1 MYKSGYSSFIHPDLD
16 NGQNSYKLHRELV
29 SCKNRELISLAIDV
43 ITMCKRKSTFVSI
56 GSVMHMPHSHSSDFY
71 TVRLVDNRTGF
82 PFIDISFSSP
92 IDTNTELNTFKVSS
106 PFHINLKERNNKGL
120 KTTIQSTKPSY
131 ILRSL
136 EKALTRL
143 TDTKVDLNFFR
154 QTLFSFDRYV
164 DDNYPITSKTVE
176 IDVDS
181 YYHLIKSFIDGSSL
195 GVPNSVLDD
204 INQSKSTIFGLYE
217 EIHKAESVWQEMFS
231 GKKLMMWEVV
241 NVGIVAQLVKIDIND
256 KVAEKFGKYNAP
268 VEALSRPFIART
280 FEEHFDNPL
289 YGDSLKCSA
298 AFIAAA
304 NANQESRHYKV
315 YEDLSSFETFHSE
328 NHGAINSRFWVKVYD
343 ADSVELG
350 A

>member
-1 MYKSGYSSFIHPDLD
+1 MYKSGYSGFIHPDLD
-16 NGQNSYKLHRELV
+16 NDQNLHRELA

-43 ITMCKRKSTFVSI
+43 VTLCKRKSTFVSI

-71 TVRLVDNRTGF
+71 TVRLIDNRTGF
-82 PFIDISFSSP
+82 PFIDIAFSPP
-92 IDTNTELNTFKVSS
+92 IETNTELNTFKISS
-106 PFHINLKERNNKGL
+106 PFRVELKGRNNKGS
-120 KTTIQSTKPSY
+120 KTIIQSIKPSY

-136 EKALTRL
+136 EKAFTKL
-143 TDTKVDLNFFR
+143 TDAKVDSNFFR
-154 QTLFSFDRYV
+154 QTLFSFDKYV
-164 DDNYPITSKTVE
+164 DNNYPIKSKTVE

-195 GVPNSVLDD
+195 GVPNNVLED
-204 INQSKSTIFGLYE
+204 INQIKSTVFRLYG
-217 EIHKAESVWQEMFS
+217 EIYKAESVWQEMFS

-256 KVAEKFGKYNAP
+256 KVTEKFGKYNAP
-268 VEALSRPFIART
+268 VEVLSRPFIART

-304 NANQESRHYKV
+304 NANEESRHYKV
-315 YEDLSSFETFHSE
+315 YEDLSSFETFHAE
-328 NHGAINSRFWVKVYD
+328 DHGAINSRFWVKVYD
-343 ADSVELG
+343 ADSVKLG